1 MRKICEDFLVQAT
14 EQLSDRHWLMRL
26 RSSSALPEM
35 HPGQFVQV
43 HIDDSPSTYLRRPI
57 SINMVDYERNEI
69 LLLVAAIGEGTRH
82 LVRKKHGDKVNC
94 LLPLGNSFT
103 MPRSTDERF
112 LLIGGGVGIAPM
124 LFLGKRLVEM
134 GVRPSFLLGAR
145 TADELL
151 EKDMFNELGD
161 LYLTTEDGS
170 EGEKGYVTNHSI
182 LKEKQFDRI
191 ATCGPKPMMMSVAR
205 YAKQNDIECEV
216 SLEND
221 MACGLGA
228 CLCCVEDTTDGH
240 ICVCTEGPVLNIKKL
255 LWQL

>member
-14 EQLSDRHWLMRL
+14 EQLSDHHWLMRL

-43 HIDDSPSTYLRRPI
+43 HIDDSPTTYLRRPI

-82 LVRKKHGDKVNC
+82 LVRKKPGDKVNC

-103 MPRSTDERF
+103 MPRSTDARV
-112 LLIGGGVGIAPM
+112 LLVGGGVGIAPM
-124 LFLGKRLVEM
+124 LFLGKRLVEL
-134 GVRPSFLLGAR
+134 GVRPTFLLGAR

-151 EKDMFNELGD
+151 EKEMFNELGD

>member
-1 MRKICEDFLVQAT
+1 MRKICEDFLVQTT

-43 HIDDSPSTYLRRPI
+43 HIEDSPTTYLRRPI
-57 SINMVDYERNEI
+57 SINMVDYGRNEI

-82 LVRKKHGDKVNC
+82 LVRKKPGDKVNC

-103 MPRSTDERF
+103 MPRSTNERV
-112 LLIGGGVGIAPM
+112 LLVGGGVGIAPM
-124 LFLGKRLVEM
+124 LFLGKRLVET
-134 GVRPSFLLGAR
+134 GVRPTFLLGAR
-145 TADELL
+145 TAAELL
-151 EKDMFNELGD
+151 EKDMFSEFGD

-182 LKEKQFDRI
+182 LKEKRFDHI
-191 ATCGPKPMMMSVAR
+191 ATCGPKLMMMSVAR

>member
-43 HIDDSPSTYLRRPI
+43 HIDDSPTTYLRRPI
-57 SINMVDYERNEI
+57 SVNMVDYEHNEI

-82 LVRKKHGDKVNC
+82 LVRKKPGDKVNC

-112 LLIGGGVGIAPM
+112 LLVGGGVGIAPM
-124 LFLGKRLVEM
+124 LFLGKRLVET

-151 EKDMFNELGD
+151 EKEMFNELGD

-182 LKEKQFDRI
+182 LKEEQFDRI

-205 YAKQNDIECEV
+205 YAKQNDIACEV

>member
-14 EQLSDRHWLMRL
+14 GQLSDRHWLMRL

-43 HIDDSPSTYLRRPI
+43 HIEDSPTTYLRRPI
-57 SINMVDYERNEI
+57 SVNMVDYERNEI

-82 LVRKKHGDKVNC
+82 LVRKKPGDKVNC

-151 EKDMFNELGD
+151 EKDMFSELGD

-170 EGEKGYVTNHSI
+170 EGEKGYATNHSI

-221 MACGLGA
+221 MACCLGA

>member
-26 RSSSALPEM
+26 RSSSALPEI

-43 HIDDSPSTYLRRPI
+43 HIDDSPTTYLRRPI

-82 LVRKKHGDKVNC
+82 LVRKKPGDKVNC

-103 MPRSTDERF
+103 MPRSTDERV
-112 LLIGGGVGIAPM
+112 LLVGGGVGIAPM
-124 LFLGKRLVEM
+124 LFLGKRLVEL
-134 GVRPSFLLGAR
+134 GVRPTFLLGAR
-145 TADELL
+145 TAAELL
-151 EKDMFNELGD
+151 EKDMFSELGD

-182 LKEKQFDRI
+182 LKEIRFDRI
-191 ATCGPKPMMMSVAR
+191 ATCGPKLMMMSVAR

>member
-43 HIDDSPSTYLRRPI
+43 HIDDSPTTYLRRPI
-57 SINMVDYERNEI
+57 SVNMVDYERNEI

-82 LVRKKHGDKVNC
+82 LVRKKPGDKVNC

-103 MPRSTDERF
+103 MPRSTDECF

-134 GVRPSFLLGAR
+134 GVHPTFLLGAR

-151 EKDMFNELGD
+151 EKEMFSELGD

-255 LWQL
+255 LWQF

>member
-43 HIDDSPSTYLRRPI
+43 HIEDSPTTYLRRPI

-82 LVRKKHGDKVNC
+82 LVRKKPGDKVNC

-103 MPRSTDERF
+103 MPRSTDERV
-112 LLIGGGVGIAPM
+112 LLVGGGVGIAPM

-151 EKDMFNELGD
+151 EKEMFSELGN

-182 LKEKQFDRI
+182 LMEKRFDRI

>member
-1 MRKICEDFLVQAT
+1 MRKICEDFLVQAS

-26 RSSSALPEM
+26 RSSSVLPEM
-35 HPGQFVQV
+35 NPGQFVQV

-57 SINMVDYERNEI
+57 SVNMVDYERNEI

-82 LVRKKHGDKVNC
+82 LVRKKPGEKVNC

-103 MPRSTDERF
+103 MPRSTNERV
-112 LLIGGGVGIAPM
+112 LLVGGGVGIAPM

-151 EKDMFNELGD
+151 EKEMFNELGD

-182 LKEKQFDRI
+182 LKEKRFDRI
-191 ATCGPKPMMMSVAR
+191 ATCGPKLMMMSVAR

>member
-14 EQLSDRHWLMRL
+14 EQLSDRHWLIRL

-43 HIDDSPSTYLRRPI
+43 HIEDSPTTYLRRPI
-57 SINMVDYERNEI
+57 SINMVDYGRNEI
-69 LLLVAAIGEGTRH
+69 LLLVATIGEGTRH
-82 LVRKKHGDKVNC
+82 LVRKKPGEKVNC

-112 LLIGGGVGIAPM
+112 LLVGGGVGIAPM
-124 LFLGKRLVEM
+124 LFLGERLVEL

>member
-43 HIDDSPSTYLRRPI
+43 YIDDSPLTYLRRPI

-82 LVRKKHGDKVNC
+82 LVRKKPGDKVNC

-112 LLIGGGVGIAPM
+112 LLVGGGVGIAPM

-151 EKDMFNELGD
+151 EKEMFNELGD

-182 LKEKQFDRI
+182 LKEKRFDRI

>member
-1 MRKICEDFLVQAT
+1 MRKICEDYLVQAT

-82 LVRKKHGDKVNC
+82 LVRKKPGEKVNC

-103 MPRSTDERF
+103 MPRSTDEHV
-112 LLIGGGVGIAPM
+112 LLVGGGVGIAPM

-134 GVRPSFLLGAR
+134 GVHPTFLLGAR

-151 EKDMFNELGD
+151 EKDMFSELGD

-182 LKEKQFDRI
+182 LKEKRFDRI

>member
-57 SINMVDYERNEI
+57 SINMVDYEHNEI

-82 LVRKKHGDKVNC
+82 LVRKKPGDKVNC

-112 LLIGGGVGIAPM
+112 LLVGGGVGIAPM

-134 GVRPSFLLGAR
+134 GVHPTFLLGAR
-145 TADELL
+145 TAAELL
-151 EKDMFNELGD
+151 EKDMFSELGD

>member
-26 RSSSALPEM
+26 RSSSTLPEM

-82 LVRKKHGDKVNC
+82 LVRKKPGEKVNC

-112 LLIGGGVGIAPM
+112 LLVGGGVGIAPM

-151 EKDMFNELGD
+151 EKDMFSELGN
-161 LYLTTEDGS
+161 LYLATEDGS
-170 EGEKGYVTNHSI
+170 DGENGYVTNHSI

>member
-26 RSSSALPEM
+26 RSSSVLPEM

-43 HIDDSPSTYLRRPI
+43 HIDDSPATYLRRPI
-57 SINMVDYERNEI
+57 SVNMVDYERNEI
-69 LLLVAAIGEGTRH
+69 LLLVAAIGDGTRH
-82 LVRKKHGDKVNC
+82 LVRKKPGEKVNC

-103 MPRSTDERF
+103 MPRSTNECV
-112 LLIGGGVGIAPM
+112 LLVGGGVGIAPM

-134 GVRPSFLLGAR
+134 GVHPTFLLGAR
-145 TADELL
+145 TAAELL
-151 EKDMFNELGD
+151 EKEMFNELGD
-161 LYLTTEDGS
+161 LCLTTEDGS

-240 ICVCTEGPVLNIKKL
+240 ICVCTAGPVLNIKKL

>member
-43 HIDDSPSTYLRRPI
+43 HIEDSPTTYLRRPI
-57 SINMVDYERNEI
+57 SVNMVDYERNEI

-82 LVRKKHGDKVNC
+82 LVRKKPDEKVNC

-103 MPRSTDERF
+103 MPCSINERV
-112 LLIGGGVGIAPM
+112 LLVGGGVGIAPM

-134 GVRPSFLLGAR
+134 GVRPSILLGAR
-145 TADELL
+145 TAAELL

-205 YAKQNDIECEV
+205 YAKQNDIACEV

>member
-26 RSSSALPEM
+26 RSSSTLPEM

-43 HIDDSPSTYLRRPI
+43 HIDDSPTTYLRRPI
-57 SINMVDYERNEI
+57 SVNMVDYEHNEI

-82 LVRKKHGDKVNC
+82 LVRKKPGDKVNC

-151 EKDMFNELGD
+151 EKDMFYELGD

-221 MACGLGA
+221 MVCGLGA

>member
-43 HIDDSPSTYLRRPI
+43 HIEDSPTTYLRRPI

-82 LVRKKHGDKVNC
+82 LVRKKPGEKVNC

-112 LLIGGGVGIAPM
+112 LLVGGGVGIAPM

-151 EKDMFNELGD
+151 EKDMFSDLGD

>member
-26 RSSSALPEM
+26 RSSSTLPEM

-69 LLLVAAIGEGTRH
+69 LLLVAAIGDGTRH
-82 LVRKKHGDKVNC
+82 LVRKKPGEKVNC

-112 LLIGGGVGIAPM
+112 LLVGGGVGIAPM

-151 EKDMFNELGD
+151 EKDMFSELGD

-205 YAKQNDIECEV
+205 YATQNDIACEV

>member
-43 HIDDSPSTYLRRPI
+43 HIDDSPTTYLRRPI

-82 LVRKKHGDKVNC
+82 LVRKKPGEKVNC

-103 MPRSTDERF
+103 MPHSTGERF
-112 LLIGGGVGIAPM
+112 LLVGGGVGIAPM
-124 LFLGKRLVEM
+124 LFLGNRLVEM

-151 EKDMFNELGD
+151 EKDMFSELGD

-182 LKEKQFDRI
+182 LKEIQFDRI

>member
-43 HIDDSPSTYLRRPI
+43 RIDDSPTTYLRRPI
-57 SINMVDYERNEI
+57 SINMVDYERDEI
-69 LLLVAAIGEGTRH
+69 LLLVAAIGEGTRR
-82 LVRKKHGDKVNC
+82 LVRKKPGEKVNC
-94 LLPLGNSFT
+94 LLPLGNGFT
-103 MPRSTDERF
+103 MPRSTDERV
-112 LLIGGGVGIAPM
+112 LLVGGGVGIAPM

-151 EKDMFNELGD
+151 EKNMFSELGD

-205 YAKQNDIECEV
+205 YAKQNDIACEV

-240 ICVCTEGPVLNIKKL
+240 VCVCTQGPVLNIKKL

>member
-26 RSSSALPEM
+26 RSSSALTEM

-43 HIDDSPSTYLRRPI
+43 HIEDSPTTYLRRPI

-82 LVRKKHGDKVNC
+82 LVRKKPGDKVNC

-112 LLIGGGVGIAPM
+112 LLVGGGVGIAPM

-134 GVRPSFLLGAR
+134 GVRPTFLLGAR

-182 LKEKQFDRI
+182 LKEKRFDRI

-221 MACGLGA
+221 MACGLGV

>member
-1 MRKICEDFLVQAT
+1 MRKICEDFLIQAT

-26 RSSSALPEM
+26 RSSSALPAM

-43 HIDDSPSTYLRRPI
+43 HIEDSPTTYLRRPI
-57 SINMVDYERNEI
+57 SINMVDYGRNEI

-82 LVRKKHGDKVNC
+82 LVRKKPGDKVNC

-103 MPRSTDERF
+103 MPRSTDERV
-112 LLIGGGVGIAPM
+112 LLVGGGVGIAPM
-124 LFLGKRLVEM
+124 LFLGKRLVEL
-134 GVRPSFLLGAR
+134 GVRPTFLLGAR

-151 EKDMFNELGD
+151 EKEMFNELGD

-182 LKEKQFDRI
+182 LKEKRFDRI

>member
-82 LVRKKHGDKVNC
+82 LVRKKPGEKVNC

-103 MPRSTDERF
+103 MPRSSDERV
-112 LLIGGGVGIAPM
+112 LLVGGGVGIAPM
-124 LFLGKRLVEM
+124 LFLGKRLVEL

-151 EKDMFNELGD
+151 EKNMFSELGD

-182 LKEKQFDRI
+182 LKEKQFNRI
-191 ATCGPKPMMMSVAR
+191 ATCGPKPMMMSVAG

>member
-43 HIDDSPSTYLRRPI
+43 HIDDSPTTYLRRPI

-82 LVRKKHGDKVNC
+82 LVRKKPGDKVNC

-103 MPRSTDERF
+103 MPRSTDERC
-112 LLIGGGVGIAPM
+112 LLVGGGVGIAPM
-124 LFLGKRLVEM
+124 LFLGKRLVET
-134 GVRPSFLLGAR
+134 GVRPTFLLGAR

-151 EKDMFNELGD
+151 EKDMFSELGD

>member
-43 HIDDSPSTYLRRPI
+43 HIEDSPATYLRRPI

-82 LVRKKHGDKVNC
+82 LVRKKPGDKVNC

-103 MPRSTDERF
+103 MPRSTGERF
-112 LLIGGGVGIAPM
+112 LLVGGGVGIAPM
-124 LFLGKRLVEM
+124 LFLGKRLVEL
-134 GVRPSFLLGAR
+134 GVRPTFLLGAR

-151 EKDMFNELGD
+151 EKDMFYELGD

>member
-43 HIDDSPSTYLRRPI
+43 HIDDSPTTYLRRPI

-82 LVRKKHGDKVNC
+82 LVRKKPGEKVNC

-112 LLIGGGVGIAPM
+112 LLVGGGVGIAPM

-134 GVRPSFLLGAR
+134 GVHPSFLLGAR

-151 EKDMFNELGD
+151 EKDMFSELGD

>member
-35 HPGQFVQV
+35 NPGQFVQV
-43 HIDDSPSTYLRRPI
+43 RIDDSPTTYLRRPI
-57 SINMVDYERNEI
+57 SINMVDYERDEI
-69 LLLVAAIGEGTRH
+69 LLLVAAIGEGTRR
-82 LVRKKHGDKVNC
+82 LVRKKPGEKVNC
-94 LLPLGNSFT
+94 LLPLGNGFT
-103 MPRSTDERF
+103 MPRSTDERV
-112 LLIGGGVGIAPM
+112 LLVGGGVGIAPL
-124 LFLGKRLVEM
+124 LFFGKRLVET

-151 EKDMFNELGD
+151 EKNMFSELGD

-205 YAKQNDIECEV
+205 YAKQNDIACEV

>member
-1 MRKICEDFLVQAT
+1 MRKICEDFLVQAS

-26 RSSSALPEM
+26 RSSSELPEM

-69 LLLVAAIGEGTRH
+69 LLLVAAIGDGTRH
-82 LVRKKHGDKVNC
+82 LVRKKPGEKVNC

-112 LLIGGGVGIAPM
+112 LLVGGGVGIAPM

-145 TADELL
+145 TAAELL
-151 EKDMFNELGD
+151 EKELFNELGN

>member
-14 EQLSDRHWLMRL
+14 KQLSDRHWLMRL

-57 SINMVDYERNEI
+57 SVNMVDYERNEI

-82 LVRKKHGDKVNC
+82 LVRKKPGEKVNC

-112 LLIGGGVGIAPM
+112 LLVGGGVGIAPM
-124 LFLGKRLVEM
+124 LFLGKRLVEL

-151 EKDMFNELGD
+151 EKDMFSELGD
-161 LYLTTEDGS
+161 LYLTTEDAS

-182 LKEKQFDRI
+182 LMEKRFDRI

>member
-43 HIDDSPSTYLRRPI
+43 HIDDSPTTYLRRPI

-82 LVRKKHGDKVNC
+82 LVRKKPGEKVNC

-103 MPRSTDERF
+103 MPRSTNERV
-112 LLIGGGVGIAPM
+112 LLVGGGVGIAPM
-124 LFLGKRLVEM
+124 LFLGKRLVEL
-134 GVRPSFLLGAR
+134 GVRPTFLLGAR

>member
-26 RSSSALPEM
+26 RSSSTLPEM

-43 HIDDSPSTYLRRPI
+43 HIEDSPTTYLRRPI
-57 SINMVDYERNEI
+57 SVNMVDYERNEI

-82 LVRKKHGDKVNC
+82 LVRKKTGDKVNC

-182 LKEKQFDRI
+182 LKEKQFARI

>member
-26 RSSSALPEM
+26 RSSSTLPEM

-43 HIDDSPSTYLRRPI
+43 RIDDSPSTYLRRPI
-57 SINMVDYERNEI
+57 SVNMVDYERNEI

-82 LVRKKHGDKVNC
+82 LVRKKPGEKVNC

-103 MPRSTDERF
+103 MPRSTDERV
-112 LLIGGGVGIAPM
+112 LLVGGGVGIAPM

-151 EKDMFNELGD
+151 EKNMFSELGD

>member
-82 LVRKKHGDKVNC
+82 LVRKKPGEKVNC

-112 LLIGGGVGIAPM
+112 LLVGGGVGIAPM

-134 GVRPSFLLGAR
+134 GVQPSFLLGAR

-151 EKDMFNELGD
+151 EKDMFSELGD

>member
-43 HIDDSPSTYLRRPI
+43 HIDDSPTTYLRRPI

-82 LVRKKHGDKVNC
+82 LVRKKPGEKVNC
-94 LLPLGNSFT
+94 LLPLGSSFT
-103 MPRSTDERF
+103 MPRSTDERV
-112 LLIGGGVGIAPM
+112 LLVGGGVGIAPM

-151 EKDMFNELGD
+151 EKNMFSELGD

-205 YAKQNDIECEV
+205 YAKQNDIACEV

-240 ICVCTEGPVLNIKKL
+240 VCVCTQGPVLNIKKL

>member
-26 RSSSALPEM
+26 RSSSVLPEM

-43 HIDDSPSTYLRRPI
+43 HIDDSPATYLRRPI
-57 SINMVDYERNEI
+57 SVNMVDYERNEI
-69 LLLVAAIGEGTRH
+69 LLLVAAIGDGTRH
-82 LVRKKHGDKVNC
+82 LVRKKPGEKVNC

-112 LLIGGGVGIAPM
+112 LLVGGGVGIAPM

-151 EKDMFNELGD
+151 EKDMFSDLGD

-228 CLCCVEDTTDGH
+228 CLCCVEDTSDGH
-240 ICVCTEGPVLNIKKL
+240 VCVCTEGPVLNIKKL

>member
-26 RSSSALPEM
+26 RSSSALTEM

-43 HIDDSPSTYLRRPI
+43 HIEDSPTTYLRRPI

-82 LVRKKHGDKVNC
+82 LVRKKPGEKVNC

-151 EKDMFNELGD
+151 EKDMFSELGD

-182 LKEKQFDRI
+182 LMEKQFDRI

>member
-43 HIDDSPSTYLRRPI
+43 HIDDSPTTYLRRPI

-69 LLLVAAIGEGTRH
+69 LLLVAAIGDGTRH
-82 LVRKKHGDKVNC
+82 LVRKKPGEKVNC

-103 MPRSTDERF
+103 MPCSTNERV
-112 LLIGGGVGIAPM
+112 LLVGGGVGIAPM
-124 LFLGKRLVEM
+124 LFLGKRLVEL
-134 GVRPSFLLGAR
+134 GVRPTFLLGAR

-151 EKDMFNELGD
+151 EKEMFNELGD

-182 LKEKQFDRI
+182 LKEKRFDRI
-191 ATCGPKPMMMSVAR
+191 ATCGPKLMMMSVAR
-205 YAKQNDIECEV
+205 YAKQNDIACEV